1 MELLEERAPICMSV
15 TRQDDPKFV
24 AFRKYSN
31 YTRLIRV
38 IAYCP
43 RFCRT
48 KSKNQPNYSLNRSKI
63 DFAEN
68 AIEWLQLCTFKE
80 EIADISECLAR
91 SSSINL
97 FLNNWEFLR
106 MGGRLD
112 RADMPYN
119 QQHPIILP
127 KGKFI
132 TKFIVR
138 CEHEHLLHAGCKLRI
153 LSFCRRYWPLAARN
167 TIRGVL
173 RKCIQCNRAKFRDT
187 TTWWISYL

>member
-24 AFRKYSN
+24 AFHTRIIRISN
-31 YTRLIRV
+31 TSHRV
-38 IAYCP
+38 L
-43 RFCRT
+43 
-48 KSKNQPNYSLNRSKI
+48 SKILSNKIEESTQYSLNRSKV

-97 FLNNWEFLR
+97 FLDNWEFLR